1 MIKTVIFDM
10 DGTLTDPMRNFK
22 RNLEYSLSKL
32 GKSVPSDE
40 ELKKWVG
47 PPLGESLKNFLNLSK
62 EEAELAL
69 SFYRENYRKLGLGG
83 NDIYKGVK
91 DMIVSLYNRGIKIG
105 LATAKLEEF
114 AIGVLKMHY
123 IYSYFSIVSG
133 ATQGGERI
141 FKGQILAHALKSL
154 TDEEKSETVM
164 VGDRFHDIL
173 GARENGIK
181 TIGVTWGYG
190 DEEELKS
197 YGADFIAKT
206 PNEVVKIVTNDK

>member
-22 RNLEYSLSKL
+22 KNLEYSLSKL

-69 SFYRENYRKLGLGG
+69 RFYRENYRKLGLGG

-114 AIGVLKMHY
+114 AIGVLKMHD
-123 IYSYFSIVSG
+123 IYGYFSVVSG
-133 ATQGGERI
+133 ATPDGERI

-154 TDEEKSETVM
+154 TDEEKSETVIFFVELM
-164 VGDRFHDIL
+164 GLEGWIRDKEKR
-173 GARENGIK
+173 
-181 TIGVTWGYG
+181 GVKC
-190 DEEELKS
+190 DS
-197 YGADFIAKT
+197 
-206 PNEVVKIVTNDK
+206 